1 MRTLTGV
8 AKGRVMK
15 GNRSQ
20 LLGLLVMV
28 FGALN
33 LSASADAP
41 PGRYTVDADGLTVYD
56 TQTGLTWQRDASSG
70 QQTWAQAQTTCAAL
84 IATLGDAY
92 RLPTI
97 KELQTLVDYSA
108 TTSPVLDP
116 SAFPDMPGTSFWS
129 STPFAG
135 TTDSAWMLEF
145 GSGIPYSPLKT
156 TPNYVRCVH

>member
-1 MRTLTGV
+1 MRTLTGM
-8 AKGRVMK
+8 AKERVMK

-28 FGALN
+28 VGVLN

-41 PGRYTVDADGLTVYD
+41 PGRYTVDVDGGTVHD

-116 SAFPDMPGTSFWS
+116 SAFPYMPGTSFWS
-129 STPFAG
+129 ATPFAG

-145 GSGIPYSPLKT
+145 GTGIPYSPLKT
-156 TPNYVRCVH
+156 MPYYVRCVR

>member
-1 MRTLTGV
+1 MRALMAR
-8 AKGRVMK
+8 AKGRAMK
-15 GNRSQ
+15 WNRSQ

-41 PGRYTVDADGLTVYD
+41 AGRYMPDVDGGTVYD
-56 TQTGLTWQRDASSG
+56 TQTGLTWQRDASTD
-70 QQTWAQAQTTCAAL
+70 QQTWAAARATCAAL
-84 IATLGDAY
+84 VATLGDVY

-108 TTSPVLDP
+108 TASPVLDP
-116 SAFPDMPGTSFWS
+116 TAFPYMPGTAFWS
-129 STPFAG
+129 STAFAG

-145 GSGIPYSPLKT
+145 GTGVPYSPPKT
-156 TPNYVRCVH
+156 TQYYVRCVR